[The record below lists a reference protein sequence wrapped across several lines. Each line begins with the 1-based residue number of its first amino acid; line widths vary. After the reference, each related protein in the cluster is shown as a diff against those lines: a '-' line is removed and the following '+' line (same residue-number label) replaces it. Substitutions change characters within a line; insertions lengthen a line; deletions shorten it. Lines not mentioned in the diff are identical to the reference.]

1 MPARTGRP
9 RPDPQAA
16 LRDAISLH
24 SAGRL
29 EEAVAAYRR
38 ILKRHPRN
46 CPSWSNLGM
55 ALRQLGRTDEG
66 LEVLRRGARVCPA
79 FINLNHNLGNAL
91 ADAGDR
97 EGAAERYRAVL
108 AREPGHAGAAES
120 LARVLVQLER
130 YAETADHCRQ
140 ALRIHAGSS
149 VLHQALGAALSEQRR
164 LEAAAAAYRRAA
176 ALGPASSSLSNAFY
190 WVLRRLGRYAEAER
204 ELRAA
209 AARDER
215 SADPLAG
222 LADLLVNQ
230 GRLDEARAACAAA
243 LAREPD
249 HAASRFQRA
258 RAHFLAGDYA
268 AAWPDYASRRRLAVW
283 RKREVDAPAWEG
295 EEPAG
300 RSILLYGEQGH
311 GDTIQFARYAPLLSR
326 RGAKVVLYVSPRL
339 VPLLRRLPGVAG
351 VVRDDRPQP
360 RTDWSCSLVDVAGIW
375 GAGVDAIPNDCPYL
389 PARRRQPPL
398 LPPTRQFRV
407 GIVWAGRPTN
417 DLDRQRSCRLDD
429 FAPLVA
435 LPGTEWVSFQ
445 VGPRAAELRAGGWHG
460 LIRELP
466 AAAVPFDATAD
477 ALMEVDLVIT
487 VDTMMA
493 HLAGAVGRPVWTLL
507 SSASDWRWIL
517 GRTDTPWYPTMRLF
531 RQPALDDWA
540 SVFREVRDA
549 LAARLAA
556 ARPQS

>member
-38 ILKRHPRN
+38 ILKRHPRS

-91 ADAGDR
+91 ADA
-97 EGAAERYRAVL
+97 
-108 AREPGHAGAAES
+108 
-120 LARVLVQLER
+120 
-130 YAETADHCRQ
+130 
-140 ALRIHAGSS
+140 
-149 VLHQALGAALSEQRR
+149 
-164 LEAAAAAYRRAA
+164 
-176 ALGPASSSLSNAFY
+176 
-190 WVLRRLGRYAEAER
+190 ER
-204 ELRAA
+204 EMRAA

-215 SADPLAG
+215 SADPLAA
-222 LADLLVNQ
+222 LADVLVNQ
-230 GRLDEARAACAAA
+230 GRLDEARAACADA

-249 HAASRFQRA
+249 HAATRFQRA

-360 RTDWSCSLVDVAGIW
+360 RTDWSCSLVDVPAIW
-375 GAGVDAIPNDCPYL
+375 GAGVDSIPGDCPYL
-389 PARRRQPPL
+389 PARTRQPPL
-398 LPPTRQFRV
+398 LPPARGFRV

-429 FAPLVA
+429 FAPLVE

-445 VGPRAAELRAGGWHG
+445 VGRRAAELRASGWHG
-460 LIRELP
+460 LIRQAPET
-466 AAAVPFDATAD
+466 AVPFDAAAD
-477 ALMEVDLVIT
+477 ALTEVDLVIT
-487 VDTMMA
+487 VDTVMA
-493 HLAGAVGRPVWTLL
+493 HLAGAAQQLARCHRPRPSRKSNASHARSATWSEAVNALRDRPVQHV
-507 SSASDWRWIL
+507 A
-517 GRTDTPWYPTMRLF
+517 
-531 RQPALDDWA
+531 QA
-540 SVFREVRDA
+540 REVV
-549 LAARLAA
+549 
-556 ARPQS
+556 P